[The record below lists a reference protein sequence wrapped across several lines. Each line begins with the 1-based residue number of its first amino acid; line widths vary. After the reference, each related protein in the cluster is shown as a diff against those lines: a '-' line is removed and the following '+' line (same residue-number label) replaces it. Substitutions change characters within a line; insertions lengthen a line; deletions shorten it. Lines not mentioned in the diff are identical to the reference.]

1 MIEVT
6 EKYIKIFDDK
16 KDSCISYNRNYYK
29 VAYVGDCISIVKKD
43 FNERNKSLHTNSV
56 SIIVSVYAVFYLD

>member
-6 EKYIKIFDDK
+6 EKYIKIFNDK

-29 VAYVGDCISIVKKD
+29 VAYVGDCIKIVVKD
-43 FNERNKSLHTNSV
+43 FKDRNKALHTNSV
-56 SIIVSVYAVFYLD
+56 SLYC